1 MTNEHMG
8 KLKPPST
15 KLLLETALKQ
25 YEKHRDEL
33 ELQVSR
39 RNDKIEIYNNVIT
52 HIQGALAELGDL

>member
-1 MTNEHMG
+1 
-8 KLKPPST
+8 
-15 KLLLETALKQ
+15 LETALKQ

-39 RNDKIEIYNNVIT
+39 RNDKIEIYNSVIT